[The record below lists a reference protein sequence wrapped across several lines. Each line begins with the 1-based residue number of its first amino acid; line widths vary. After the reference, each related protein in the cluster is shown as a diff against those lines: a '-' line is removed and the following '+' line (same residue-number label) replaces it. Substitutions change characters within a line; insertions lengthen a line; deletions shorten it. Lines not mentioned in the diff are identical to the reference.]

1 MAFLVK
7 KTSKPKVEKSQNPI
21 LKWLGRFFMG
31 VGIMAFISFAIALIT
46 LSSMMRGGEKV
57 EPLPNQFALVF
68 NFDGSIPDFVDRT
81 SFIVQLF
88 PHKTSSLHDFLV
100 VLDQAKTDDR
110 VTSFVA
116 KLNDG
121 EYSLTQIETIREA
134 VLDFRESGK
143 KAYIYAETIGGLSNG
158 LAEYWL
164 ASAFDEIWVQPV
176 GMVSV
181 TGLRIEQPFIKDA
194 LDKVGVNM
202 QLEQRKLYK
211 TAAEMYTRSDMSDEN
226 KESLTAMTD
235 VIMTK
240 ILNDITN
247 ERGFPPLYAKK
258 MIDQSPMTLSNA
270 QMKGMITNA
279 GYADELEEDVKQGKD
294 KSFKFVGFSRY
305 KMDMV
310 KTPSRSEAVAVIRI
324 DGMILD
330 EDVYAKGNDFFA
342 MGLPSQIAAADEIAR
357 SIMNAAD
364 DETLKVIILRI
375 NSPGGSPSA
384 SETIR
389 RAVVRA
395 KEKGK
400 YVIASMGDMAASGG
414 YWIAVN
420 ADEIIASDLTITG
433 SIGVYGGK
441 PDLSELWNK
450 IGVNWGVIEYGQN
463 AGMWSVN
470 TPYSETELRRL
481 SAMMDEIYK
490 EFVDRVVDGRGM
502 NIIAV
507 EKAAKG
513 RAWIGQDAQ
522 SLGLIDRSGGLKVA
536 LSRAAQKT
544 DVKSWRHL
552 NIRLLPNINDPWAD
566 IADLI
571 DIPIGIE
578 APQIPSVLVPFVIPQ
593 AMTLSPMMTITH

>member
-1 MAFLVK
+1 
-7 KTSKPKVEKSQNPI
+7 
-21 LKWLGRFFMG
+21 
-31 VGIMAFISFAIALIT
+31 
-46 LSSMMRGGEKV
+46 
-57 EPLPNQFALVF
+57 
-68 NFDGSIPDFVDRT
+68 
-81 SFIVQLF
+81 
-88 PHKTSSLHDFLV
+88 
-100 VLDQAKTDDR
+100 
-110 VTSFVA
+110 
-116 KLNDG
+116 
-121 EYSLTQIETIREA
+121 
-134 VLDFRESGK
+134 
-143 KAYIYAETIGGLSNG
+143 
-158 LAEYWL
+158 
-164 ASAFDEIWVQPV
+164 
-176 GMVSV
+176 
-181 TGLRIEQPFIKDA
+181 
-194 LDKVGVNM
+194 
-202 QLEQRKLYK
+202 
-211 TAAEMYTRSDMSDEN
+211 
-226 KESLTAMTD
+226 
-235 VIMTK
+235 
-240 ILNDITN
+240 
-247 ERGFPPLYAKK
+247 
-258 MIDQSPMTLSNA
+258 
-270 QMKGMITNA
+270 
-279 GYADELEEDVKQGKD
+279 
-294 KSFKFVGFSRY
+294 
-305 KMDMV
+305 MDMV

-433 SIGVYGGK
+433 SIGGYGGK

-490 EFVDRVVDGRGM
+490 EFVDRVADGRGM

-513 RAWIGQDAQ
+513 RAWIGQDAHKRN
-522 SLGLIDRSGGLKVA
+522 LVDKIGGLEVA
-536 LSRAAQKT
+536 LSRAAEHLQ
-544 DVKSWRHL
+544 VESWRDLH
-552 NIRLLPNINDPWAD
+552 IRLLPNINDPWAK

-571 DIPIGIE
+571 DIPIGIK
-578 APQIPSVLVPFVIPQ
+578 APKLPSVLMPFIMPQ
-593 AMTLSPMMTITH
+593 AMVLSPNIKLMH